1 MKFPVS
7 APIVSAALLACLLP
21 ILSACST
28 PSRPF
33 YAKDSFGGNSPY
45 QKRVPDD
52 PQLACAAAKRT
63 LLGDG
68 YIIEDPSAKTSIKGR
83 KAYRINGDRSTFLEM
98 SVVCL
103 ADPEGSSIFA
113 NGLISTYDLKKAASS
128 ASIGVAVLG
137 SVSLPIGQSVD
148 SRVKVAD
155 ETITD
160 PEFYRRFFAS
170 VEHRL
175 DWMRSPDQVAVPKL
189 EMAPPAA
196 TETVAHAP
204 TLLNAPVVAE
214 PTPSTGTISSS
225 RSGKDQA
232 NQKDAPGGSNVKN
245 STDADSSS
253 SLPSNGSGTA
263 ASAAALPAES
273 SSSGEKN
280 VPAPSSATS
289 VGSTVEN
296 TPVSTT
302 TSNKP

>member
-1 MKFPVS
+1 MKFPVQ
-7 APIVSAALLACLLP
+7 APIFSAALLVCLLP
-21 ILSACST
+21 FLSGCAS

-45 QKRVPDD
+45 QKRVSDD

-103 ADPEGSSIFA
+103 SDPEGSSIFA

-175 DWMRSPDQVAVPKL
+175 DWMRSPNQVAVPKL
-189 EMAPPAA
+189 EMAPPAT
-196 TETVAHAP
+196 TEPVTHAP
-204 TLLNAPVVAE
+204 TLLNAPVSESMSPTPEHAALTGKDLSGQNGAYSAENQKPKSPVEASSPVQSKSSDTPPVSTSVASPDTVSLGAKTE
-214 PTPSTGTISSS
+214 GPASTTTPSDNSPVTPTPS
-225 RSGKDQA
+225 K
-232 NQKDAPGGSNVKN
+232 
-245 STDADSSS
+245 
-253 SLPSNGSGTA
+253 
-263 ASAAALPAES
+263 
-273 SSSGEKN
+273 
-280 VPAPSSATS
+280 
-289 VGSTVEN
+289 
-296 TPVSTT
+296 TP
-302 TSNKP
+302 

>member
-103 ADPEGSSIFA
+103 SDPEGSSIFA

-175 DWMRSPDQVAVPKL
+175 DWMRSPNQVAVPKL
-189 EMAPPAA
+189 EMAPPAT
-196 TETVAHAP
+196 TESVAHAP
-204 TLLNAPVVAE
+204 TLLNAPVSEPAS
-214 PTPSTGTISSS
+214 PTPEHAALTGKDLTGQNGTYGAESQRPRAEADTPSVPSKASETQPATTGVSSS
-225 RSGKDQA
+225 
-232 NQKDAPGGSNVKN
+232 
-245 STDADSSS
+245 
-253 SLPSNGSGTA
+253 
-263 ASAAALPAES
+263 E
-273 SSSGEKN
+273 
-280 VPAPSSATS
+280 
-289 VGSTVEN
+289 
-296 TPVSTT
+296 TT
-302 TSNKP
+302 TSGHQADGPAPTVSPSDNPPVTPTSTKTP